1 MSTTD
6 RDAAMISQQGTEPIL
21 QFFAFDHLRPELQN
35 VSEPFSNLA
44 ALGTVEAF
52 MSPMTA
58 AFFRSCRRVRAAVA
72 VDQPRQQLS
81 RESCFTTR
89 DPRHLGP

>member
-44 ALGTVEAF
+44 HQIVVTLPRNPERTVAL
-52 MSPMTA
+52 
-58 AFFRSCRRVRAAVA
+58 
-72 VDQPRQQLS
+72 
-81 RESCFTTR
+81 RESLVLLGVAG
-89 DPRHLGP
+89 DPLIERRQVASALESA